1 MNAEDQLTF
10 LIISNSF
17 IVLGSII
24 TLAFKLRH
32 CKSSCCEREVFD
44 LKSSI
49 SADLKRFE
57 KKEEE
62 YTTK

>member
-24 TLAFKLRH
+24 SLLFKLRH
-32 CKSSCCEREVFD
+32 CKSSCCEREFFD
-44 LKSSI
+44 IKSSI
-49 SADLKRFE
+49 DSTRKP
-57 KKEEE
+57 
-62 YTTK
+62 